1 MTRVCAID
9 YGRTRTGV
17 AFSDPSRTLAGET
30 VVITEKN
37 ERALAQKLC
46 VLFEEK
52 QVGAVAVGL
61 SVNMD
66 GTVGSQGEK
75 CRRFALL
82 LSQMSQREVTLIDE
96 RRTTVDAHRI
106 LSENGVFR
114 QKRKETVDAVAA
126 SLILEIFL
134 TKLRGGERAQP

>member
-17 AFSDPSRTLAGET
+17 AFSDLLRSGAGESL
-30 VVITEKN
+30 VITEKDVLHLVDKIAVLLK
-37 ERALAQKLC
+37 ER
-46 VLFEEK
+46 
-52 QVGAVAVGL
+52 QVTEVAVGMP
-61 SVNMD
+61 VNMD
-66 GTVGSQGEK
+66 GTIGPQGEK
-75 CRRFALL
+75 CRRFGEMLAE
-82 LSQMSQREVTLIDE
+82 RAGVAVTFIDE

-126 SLILEIFL
+126 TLILEIFL
-134 TKLRGGERAQP
+134 KRLQNGANA

>member
-1 MTRVCAID
+1 MTRVCAVD

-46 VLFEEK
+46 ALFEEK

-61 SVNMD
+61 PVNMD
-66 GTVGSQGEK
+66 GTVGPQGEK
-75 CRRFALL
+75 CRRFASL
-82 LSQMSQREVTLIDE
+82 LSQMSRREVTLIDE

-134 TKLRGGERAQP
+134 KKLCGGEHAQP